1 MPTDDWQW
9 GAGTWEV
16 SDMANCNVA
25 GKDVLQYFR
34 KVFKKLCK
42 SNINCDETWPWQPSK
57 EMALPNVYVSPLR
70 CFACG
75 TNQFFF
81 CLSHPDLRR
90 DLFFPQLPKSWVSS
104 LHGFSSRIFQN
115 VSGQSDLRRLQSS
128 HCFYFFHELS
138 PFPILLQTFL
148 NPAPPDVLFT
158 LLFPLICSKT
168 CHFKTPPKLLNCVD

>member
-1 MPTDDWQW
+1 MC
-9 GAGTWEV
+9 
-16 SDMANCNVA
+16 CNI
-25 GKDVLQYFR
+25 LERF
-34 KVFKKLCK
+34 FKKLCK

-138 PFPILLQTFL
+138 PFQYFFKLSLIQLPQMSFLLSYFL
-148 NPAPPDVLFT
+148 SFAPRHAT
-158 LLFPLICSKT
+158 SK
-168 CHFKTPPKLLNCVD
+168 HHQSS